1 MEGSVVRGMRP
12 DPDRLPND
20 HFIEWLAEAK
30 QLYHHELPPLAEK
43 NQGSTRAGLRKP
55 WLGPAE
61 GFSKRTIAYG
71 MWQKDPGDSE
81 GSNIDSKSQ
90 HANPMQMLSNP
101 TFVGSPANLDGRA
114 QQQPEWQPSKLHLTN
129 PLDPS
134 SARPAT
140 LNLGYITPQQN
151 AHYFLLNNPRRLMQ
165 AKGLDVQLSPPTA
178 HHDSQHS
185 VQAPTE
191 RAPFSGPIHDVSSP
205 KGREEDSPNG
215 PCEFVPVSPYQHLT
229 SKPNEDSAN
238 GIQRQYYAPA
248 ERTDEGATSEQPHG
262 NSADTPISHGPQ
274 NQGHEST
281 DPSSLARPTKRRRQI
296 STPNPLNP
304 TSPQLPTAMR
314 SPSTHSSPRPTPSAS
329 SLNPSRFPTPT
340 SLNPEEPTDSPFQLP
355 SHKQSRTTLFIAIP
369 LSTDTVPLKLRSCM
383 TLSSFLTAVLAICA
397 QPGQHNH
404 IISGIRVTFDWK
416 QDKDVDR
423 AILLKQDLPD
433 TFEVLLEIVDGAPCW
448 GEEGGRCGVAV
459 EVVLV

>member
-1 MEGSVVRGMRP
+1 
-12 DPDRLPND
+12 
-20 HFIEWLAEAK
+20 
-30 QLYHHELPPLAEK
+30 
-43 NQGSTRAGLRKP
+43 
-55 WLGPAE
+55 
-61 GFSKRTIAYG
+61 
-71 MWQKDPGDSE
+71 MWQKDPGDCE

-101 TFVGSPANLDGRA
+101 PCVGSPANLDGRA
-114 QQQPEWQPSKLHLTN
+114 QQQPEWQPSKLPLTN

-165 AKGLDVQLSPPTA
+165 AKGRDVQLSPPTA

-185 VQAPTE
+185 IQAPTE

-205 KGREEDSPNG
+205 NGREEDSPNG

-229 SKPNEDSAN
+229 SKPNGDSAN

-248 ERTDEGATSEQPHG
+248 ERTDEGATSEQPRG

-304 TSPQLPTAMR
+304 TSPQLPTATR

-329 SLNPSRFPTPT
+329 SLNPSRSPTPT
-340 SLNPEEPTDSPFQLP
+340 SLNPEP
-355 SHKQSRTTLFIAIP
+355 RTHRL
-369 LSTDTVPLKLRSCM
+369 TVPTPLPQTVPHDPPHRDPPLNRHRPSQTPLLHDSRLLLHRRPRNLRS
-383 TLSSFLTAVLAICA
+383 AGPA
-397 QPGQHNH
+397 QSCRLGHQ
-404 IISGIRVTFDWK
+404 RYV
-416 QDKDVDR
+416 R
-423 AILLKQDLPD
+423 
-433 TFEVLLEIVDGAPCW
+433 LEA
-448 GEEGGRCGVAV
+448 R
-459 EVVLV
+459 